1 MRMKPLLQGSVNS
14 HYLNRCLTHHR
25 QPQSVPKLRTPL
37 LAFAYL
43 GGIGSVSGALVA
55 GVIAPGGLAVALIAK
70 GFSGDSI
77 GTYANL
83 VGGVGLIL
91 TAILNTDGIAGKVAR
106 DNQAKRQVRP
116 KQIKEE
122 ALLKA
127 G

>member
-1 MRMKPLLQGSVNS
+1 MVFASRA
-14 HYLNRCLTHHR
+14 
-25 QPQSVPKLRTPL
+25 L

-83 VGGVGLIL
+83 VGGVGLIV
-91 TAILNTDGIAGKVAR
+91 TAILNTDGIAGKIAR
-106 DNQAKRQVRP
+106 DNQSKRNAK
-116 KQIKEE
+116 IE
-122 ALLKA
+122 ANKNKA
-127 G
+127 EL

>member
-1 MRMKPLLQGSVNS
+1 
-14 HYLNRCLTHHR
+14 
-25 QPQSVPKLRTPL
+25 L

-91 TAILNTDGIAGKVAR
+91 TAILNTDGIAGKIAR
-106 DNQAKRQVRP
+106 DNQAKRKAKS
-116 KQIKEE
+116 KQTKEE
-122 ALLKA
+122 LLPKA
-127 G
+127 S